1 MPSLFKIPIEKL
13 KGVGP
18 KSGELFRKLGIDT
31 VGAMIRFYPRTYED
45 WSDPY
50 SISEAPVDTPACVKA
65 TVEEVSR
72 PVRIRGGMVLL
83 KAQVTDGEDRM
94 SLTFFNQAY
103 LYDKLRE
110 GGEMLFYGT
119 VKKLGN
125 YYEMASPLIADPLAA
140 GIHPIY
146 SKTPGLSGKKLESA
160 AKNALAMLP
169 EK

>member
-72 PVRIRGGMVLL
+72 PVVGEEAVLL
-83 KAQVTDGEDRM
+83 RICTIVHK
-94 SLTFFNQAY
+94 
-103 LYDKLRE
+103 
-110 GGEMLFYGT
+110 
-119 VKKLGN
+119 
-125 YYEMASPLIADPLAA
+125 I
-140 GIHPIY
+140 
-146 SKTPGLSGKKLESA
+146 SKTLHVKL
-160 AKNALAMLP
+160 
-169 EK
+169 